1 MSRYLTLTD
10 TTGTAKYK
18 TLATSGVSTSTAIT
32 ARRITITTGLV
43 PHFVAF
49 GTSTVVATTSGFVVP
64 ANSQLDFNFVSGT
77 HIAVLSSS
85 GSSYVSILDAD

>member
-18 TLATSGVSTSTAIT
+18 TLATGAVSTSTAIT
-32 ARRITITTGLV
+32 ARRITVTTGLV

-49 GTSTVVATTSGFVVP
+49 GTSTVVATAAGFVVP
-64 ANSQLDFNFVSGT
+64 ANSQVEFNFISGT
-77 HIAVLSSS
+77 HMAVLSSS
-85 GSSYVSILDAD
+85 GSSYISILDAD